1 MGFLSPKKMFV
12 KKQVNVEVEEALPEA
27 HKMSHYTEI
36 EEEQFANKH
45 GEVNRGATRAAVLGF
60 LDGLISNLCLILG
73 VMSPTLEGKQS
84 DNRVILAGIAGIFAG
99 ACSMAVGE
107 WLSMTA
113 ENDFLEKEI
122 ATEKEHLITHRQEEN
137 E

>member
-1 MGFLSPKKMFV
+1 MLKKKSITLDEESIRAPLTAQGEQKMNHFIDT
-12 KKQVNVEVEEALPEA
+12 QEEAFENL
-27 HKMSHYTEI
+27 
-36 EEEQFANKH
+36 H

-73 VMSPTLEGKQS
+73 VMSPTLQGEQS
-84 DNRVILAGIAGIFAG
+84 DSRVILAGIAGIFAG

-113 ENDFLEKEI
+113 ENDYLEKEI
-122 ATEKEHLITHRQEEN
+122 ATEREHLATHR
-137 E
+137 